1 VSPSTFASAG
11 KVFKI
16 TSYPTI
22 AGGKK
27 FPMVLLVH
35 GNFGLG
41 SPYGDQI
48 HGFAKDLAGRG
59 YVTAVPQY
67 YEDDLPHPTDT
78 APHDR
83 TLADAIAS
91 VASRPDADAGRLG
104 LIGFS
109 LGAATAMTYI
119 ASNPQ
124 GTVTVLADFFGFLTP
139 TIEAGVGKFPP
150 TVIFHNKNDVIVPVR
165 NSEDFDRL
173 LPSTIDHQFVA
184 PYDEHGQ
191 VGNHAFKPGDHAD
204 VDSRSKATDW
214 FVKHLPPTGK

>member
-1 VSPSTFASAG
+1 MSPNTFTSVG
-11 KVFKI
+11 KSFKI
-16 TSYPTI
+16 TSYPATI
-22 AGGKK
+22 SGKK

-35 GNFGLG
+35 GNFGVG
-41 SPYGDQI
+41 APYGDQI
-48 HGFAKDLAGRG
+48 RGFAKDLAARG

-67 YEDDLPHPTDT
+67 YEDDIPHLDDYV
-78 APHDR
+78 PHVQ
-83 TLADAIAS
+83 TLTDAIAA
-91 VASRPDADAGRLG
+91 VASRPDADVGRLG

-124 GTVTVLADFFGFLTP
+124 GTVKVLADFFGFLTP

-150 TVIFHNKNDVIVPVR
+150 TAIFHNDNDSIVPPSH
-165 NSEDFDRL
+165 SEKLNRL
-173 LPSTIDHQFVA
+173 LPNTIDHQFDHYGEFWQKV
-184 PYDEHGQ
+184 
-191 VGNHAFKPGDHAD
+191 NHAFKPGDHAD